1 MIANMLSRL
10 YIALLGLSLGILP
23 VVAQDQTARVWA
35 VFAYT
40 VNGER
45 IPKVFP
51 RHPKSLTPYGAYQL
65 HEAGSAFRE
74 RYVALDGVDSDTSKR
89 IVNLAPELLN
99 TEDVKV
105 ASTPD
110 IAVLASAQAFM
121 QGVYP
126 PLNESFNSSFHDD
139 DLELADGSVVQAP
152 LGGYQYPSIET
163 FGFDDPQ
170 SVTIS
175 GQALCSTYGS
185 ANIQYLN
192 SKEFWGTYADSAAF
206 YAHLYSQAI
215 SGAFD
220 MKGANFG
227 NATSISEFLDY
238 QAVHN
243 ESLFHNLGREYVERA
258 RWYAGQYVYET
269 NGNTTS
275 SDAVKDGSIRAIA
288 GQGLVSSVLNAF
300 ESSIKGQGAHGKM
313 TLRFGGSQTAVSF
326 ASLLQLDNRQNANFT
341 SLPNQGASFVLEL
354 FSLESESYPT
364 FPDPSQL
371 YVRFLFRN
379 GTDADFRSYPLFG
392 HSPSRTVL
400 TYSEFQDNIQSMS
413 LGSIADWCQR
423 CDSSA
428 VFCSGVVPATKSDVS
443 NPEKSKD
450 GMHPAVAGVVG
461 AAVTVG
467 VLTLFAV
474 VVFFCC
480 LRTNRVRRKSSL
492 GGFKG
497 NSKMASDSDLTFNN
511 PQWGADIKP
520 PAASAR
526 GYERHGSW
534 EMANSPPRLASHRV
548 GPSSLAEDIE
558 EEWQLHN
565 SMEPV
570 KAREHV

>member
-1 MIANMLSRL
+1 MLSPL
-10 YIALLGLSLGILP
+10 YIALLGLSLHILP

-45 IPKVFP
+45 IPKVYP

-65 HEAGSAFRE
+65 HEAGSAFRD

-89 IVNLAPELLN
+89 IVSLAPELLN

-126 PLNESFNSSFHDD
+126 PLNETFNSSFYGG

-170 SVTIS
+170 SVTIA
-175 GQALCSTYGS
+175 GQALCSAHGS
-185 ANIQYLN
+185 ANLQYLS
-192 SKEFWGTYADSAAF
+192 SKEFWATYADSAAF

-215 SGAFD
+215 SGEFD
-220 MKGANFG
+220 MKGANFA

-238 QAVHN
+238 QVVHN
-243 ESLFHNLGREYVERA
+243 ESLLHNLGKEDVDRA

-269 NGNTTS
+269 NGNTSS
-275 SDAVKDGSIRAIA
+275 SDAVKDGRIRAIA
-288 GQGLVSSVLNAF
+288 GQGLASNVLNAF

-313 TLRFGGSQTAVSF
+313 TLRFGSSQTAVSF

-371 YVRFLFRN
+371 YVRFIFRN
-379 GTDADFRSYPLFG
+379 GTGADFRSYPLFG
-392 HSPSRTVL
+392 YSPSRTVL
-400 TYSEFQDNIQSMS
+400 PYSEFQDNMQSMT

-423 CDSSA
+423 CNSSA
-428 VFCSGVVPATKSDVS
+428 VFCSGVVPAGKSSVS
-443 NPEKSKD
+443 NPDKKD
-450 GMHPAVAGVVG
+450 KGGMHPAVAGVVG

-474 VVFFCC
+474 VGFFCC
-480 LRTNRVRRKSSL
+480 LRTKRVRRNSSF

-497 NSKMASDSDLTFNN
+497 NSKVASDSDLTFNN

-534 EMANSPPRLASHRV
+534 EMANSPPRIAEHRV
-548 GPSSLAEDIE
+548 GASSLTEDIE

-565 SMEPV
+565 GMKPV